1 MALVRRGHQLDLRGI
16 PEIFVRLSRLKLL
29 LGVRPLP
36 LVVRMGFE
44 RLARPTR
51 SSGEVIVVGWSP
63 TIRVLKETRNN
74 IRFLK
79 KTSAQSTGRT

>member
-1 MALVRRGHQLDLRGI
+1 MALETRGHQLELRGI
-16 PEIFVRLSRLKLL
+16 PEIFVRLPRLELL

-44 RLARPTR
+44 RLARPIR

-63 TIRVLKETRNN
+63 TIRVVK
-74 IRFLK
+74 
-79 KTSAQSTGRT
+79 